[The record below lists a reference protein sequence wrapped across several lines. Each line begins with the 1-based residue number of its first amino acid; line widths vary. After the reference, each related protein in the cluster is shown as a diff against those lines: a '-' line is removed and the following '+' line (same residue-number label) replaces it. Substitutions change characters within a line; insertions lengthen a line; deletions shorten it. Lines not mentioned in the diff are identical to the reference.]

1 MFAAHCVAIWTHR
14 RRDVP
19 QDVSQD
25 VSRDVLP
32 GFAGRSA
39 GRFTRFAYSDAA
51 YRVMWLVHIGGCLLP
66 IALPFGRIGG
76 ATYRRTFCRT
86 FHRTFCGTFCRVLQ
100 DAPLD
105 VSHVSLDLMRL
116 TM

>member
-32 GFAGRSA
+32 G
-39 GRFTRFAYSDAA
+39 
-51 YRVMWLVHIGGCLLP
+51 
-66 IALPFGRIGG
+66 
-76 ATYRRTFCRT
+76 
-86 FHRTFCGTFCRVLQ
+86 LQ
-100 DAPLD
+100 DVPLD
-105 VSHVSLDLMRL
+105 VSHVSLILMRL
-116 TM
+116 TV